1 MKHIWHRFH
10 RPAAALAVLGL
21 SLAACHSATDV
32 PPNVVM
38 IVVDTLR
45 ADRLGAY
52 GNTRGL
58 TPFLDQLAQRGV
70 VFTNASAASSWT
82 VPSVAS
88 LLTSRYPSQHHVVAF
103 SSRLADEEVTFAERL
118 RDAHYLSAGFSAN
131 FRLLERLGY
140 AQGFDYWR
148 SDAQPSGRLTGA
160 QLREQGLAWLDGAWH
175 RGTPRPLLLYF
186 QFMEPHSPY
195 TPPEPF
201 LSRFARNDDGSAS
214 DGVATLHHLLEQ
226 RVHGQPCPPED
237 LHVIERFYDGEVATV
252 DEAIRLLFGEL
263 ERRGILEH
271 AVIIITADH
280 GEEFGEH
287 DGLEH
292 GRTLYD
298 ESIRVPLIVLAP
310 GLPAGRRVAESVSLI
325 DVAPTLLDLLGVS
338 AEPRFEGRSLVPLM
352 RSGSS
357 ADGAPVDVLF
367 ELAPT
372 GWGGAHQVHDR
383 GIRRG
388 PLKLLLRRDG
398 GRESYDLA
406 SDPGEQHP
414 NPPQI
419 AQQVNAL
426 ASDLERAS
434 TTLSRR
440 VSTPV
445 PGEAIDDAT
454 KEKLRAL
461 GYHFF

>member
-1 MKHIWHRFH
+1 MRHTWERFH

-21 SLAACHSATDV
+21 SLAGCRGAAEWPQH
-32 PPNVVM
+32 VVM

-52 GNTRGL
+52 GNARGL

-148 SDAQPSGRLTGA
+148 SDAQKSGGLTGA

-175 RGTPRPLLLYF
+175 RGSPRPLLLYF

-195 TPPEPF
+195 APPEPF
-201 LSRFARNDDGSAS
+201 RSRFAANDDGSAS
-214 DGVATLHHLLEQ
+214 DPAASLRHLVEQ
-226 RVHGQPCPPED
+226 RVHGQRWAPED
-237 LHVIERFYDGEVATV
+237 LHVIERLYDAEVATV
-252 DEAIRLLFGEL
+252 DEEIRLLFSEL
-263 ERRGILEH
+263 ERRGVLEH
-271 AVIIITADH
+271 ALTIVTADH

-298 ESIRVPLIVLAP
+298 ESVRVPLIILAP
-310 GLPAGRRVAESVSLI
+310 GLPAGHRVAENVSLI

-338 AEPRFEGRSLVPLM
+338 AEPRFEGRSLLPLM
-352 RSGSS
+352 QPGSGTDS
-357 ADGAPVDVLF
+357 APVDVLF
-367 ELAPT
+367 ELSPT
-372 GWGGAHQVHDR
+372 GWGGEPQVHDR

-388 PLKLLLRRDG
+388 KLKLLLRRDG

-406 SDPGEQHP
+406 SDPSEQHP

-426 ASDLERAS
+426 ASDVEHASSTLGRRAAA
-434 TTLSRR
+434 
-440 VSTPV
+440 PV
-445 PGEAIDDAT
+445 QGEALDEAT

-461 GYHFF
+461 GYRF